1 VVDTSRTIL
10 IVDDVPM
17 FRELESVFLARCGRV
32 VTGCNGAEA
41 LTLAEREL
49 PDVVVID
56 DCLPDIPG
64 HEVCRRLKESPGLE
78 HTPVIVITRAG
89 SAVEHAQAVRSG
101 ADDVLSKPISRLA
114 LVETVQRF
122 IRFAAP
128 RGLPRVILRTPV
140 RLVSADADH
149 WGMARNLSRGGMFI
163 EADDMFDREKEM
175 RAEFEL
181 PEAEGIFS
189 PMVRVVWQRI
199 AWREQPGGL
208 GVRFVDLDAPD
219 ARRLEDYVH
228 ERALPGGWAGP
239 RPVEEASA

>member
-1 VVDTSRTIL
+1 MDSRRTIL

-49 PDVVVID
+49 PDIVVID
-56 DCLPDIPG
+56 DCLPDLPG
-64 HEVCRRLKESPGLE
+64 HEVCRRLKASPGFE
-78 HTPVIVITRAG
+78 ETPIIVITRAG
-89 SAVEHAQAVRSG
+89 SAIEHAKAVRSG

-122 IRFAAP
+122 IRFSAP
-128 RGLPRVILRTPV
+128 RGLPRVTVDTPV
-140 RLVSADADH
+140 HLVSPDTDS
-149 WGMARNLSRGGMFI
+149 WGVARNVSRGGMFI
-163 EADDMFDREKEM
+163 EMSSDFDSEKEL

-181 PEAEGIFS
+181 PEAAEAFS
-189 PMVRVVWQRI
+189 RTVRVVWQRSQ
-199 AWREQPGGL
+199 WRELPAGL

-219 ARRLEDYVH
+219 ARRLDDYVH
-228 ERALPGGWAGP
+228 ERALPGGWAAP
-239 RPVEEASA
+239 REIEEAAG

>member
-1 VVDTSRTIL
+1 VDPSRTIL

-49 PDVVVID
+49 PDVIVID
-56 DCLPDIPG
+56 DCLPDLPG
-64 HEVCRRLKESPGLE
+64 HEVCRRLKASPGLE
-78 HTPVIVITRAG
+78 ETPIVVITRAG
-89 SAVEHAQAVRSG
+89 SAVEHAKAVRSG

-122 IRFAAP
+122 IRFSAP
-128 RGLPRVILRTPV
+128 RGLPRVTVDTPV
-140 RLVSADADH
+140 HLVSADTDA
-149 WGMARNLSRGGMFI
+149 WGVARNVSRGGMFI
-163 EADDMFDREKEM
+163 ESVGEFDAEKEL

-181 PEAEGIFS
+181 PEATGSFS
-189 PMVRVVWQRI
+189 RVVRVMWQRV
-199 AWREQPGGL
+199 AWREQPSGV

-219 ARRLEDYVH
+219 ARRLDDYVY
-228 ERALPGGWAGP
+228 ERAIPGGWAAP
-239 RPVEEASA
+239 RPAEEARG

>member
-1 VVDTSRTIL
+1 MDSSRTIL

-49 PDVVVID
+49 PDIIVID
-56 DCLPDIPG
+56 DCLPDLPG
-64 HEVCRRLKESPGLE
+64 HEVCRRLKASPGFE
-78 HTPVIVITRAG
+78 DTPIIVITRAG
-89 SAVEHAQAVRSG
+89 SAIEHAKAVRSG

-122 IRFAAP
+122 IRFSAP
-128 RGLPRVILRTPV
+128 RGLPRVTVDTPV
-140 RLVSADADH
+140 HLVSPDTDS
-149 WGMARNLSRGGMFI
+149 WGVARNVSRGGMFI
-163 EADDMFDREKEM
+163 EMSSDFDSEKEL

-181 PEAEGIFS
+181 PEANETFS
-189 PMVRVVWQRI
+189 RTVRVVWQR
-199 AWREQPGGL
+199 AQWREQPAGL

-219 ARRLEDYVH
+219 ARRLDDYVH
-228 ERALPGGWAGP
+228 ERALPGGWSAPRAAG
-239 RPVEEASA
+239 EATG

>member
-1 VVDTSRTIL
+1 VDPSRTIL

-41 LTLAEREL
+41 LTLAHREL

-56 DCLPDIPG
+56 DCLPDLPG

-78 HTPVIVITRAG
+78 HTPVVVITRAG
-89 SAVEHAQAVRSG
+89 SAAEHANAVRAG

-122 IRFAAP
+122 IRFSAP
-128 RGLPRVILRTPV
+128 RGLPRVTVDTPV
-140 RLVSADADH
+140 HLVSPDTDS
-149 WGMARNLSRGGMFI
+149 WGVARNVSRGGMFI
-163 EADDMFDREKEM
+163 EASGELDTEKEL

-181 PEAEGIFS
+181 PEADGVFS
-189 PMVRVVWQRI
+189 RVVRVVWQRV
-199 AWREQPGGL
+199 AWREQPAGL

-219 ARRLEDYVH
+219 ARRLDDYVY
-228 ERALPGGWAGP
+228 ERALPGGWTAP
-239 RPVEEASA
+239 RVAREARG

>member
-1 VVDTSRTIL
+1 VDSSRTIL

-49 PDVVVID
+49 PDIIVID
-56 DCLPDIPG
+56 DCLPDLPG
-64 HEVCRRLKESPGLE
+64 HEVCRRLKASPGFE
-78 HTPVIVITRAG
+78 DTPIIVITRAG
-89 SAVEHAQAVRSG
+89 SAIEHAKAVRSG

-122 IRFAAP
+122 IRFSVP
-128 RGLPRVILRTPV
+128 RGLPRVTVDTPV
-140 RLVSADADH
+140 HLVSPDTDS
-149 WGMARNLSRGGMFI
+149 WGVARNVSRGGMFI
-163 EADDMFDREKEM
+163 EMSSDFDSEKEL

-181 PEAEGIFS
+181 PEANEAFS
-189 PMVRVVWQRI
+189 RTVQVVWQRDQ
-199 AWREQPGGL
+199 WREQPAGL

-219 ARRLEDYVH
+219 ARRLDDYVH
-228 ERALPGGWAGP
+228 ERALPGGWSAPRAAGG
-239 RPVEEASA
+239 ATG

>member
-1 VVDTSRTIL
+1 VDSSRTIL

-49 PDVVVID
+49 PDIIVID
-56 DCLPDIPG
+56 DCLPDLPG
-64 HEVCRRLKESPGLE
+64 HEVCRRLKASPGFE
-78 HTPVIVITRAG
+78 DTPIIVITRAG
-89 SAVEHAQAVRSG
+89 SAIEHAKAVRSG

-122 IRFAAP
+122 IRFSAP
-128 RGLPRVILRTPV
+128 RGLPRVTVDTPV
-140 RLVSADADH
+140 HLVSPDTDS
-149 WGMARNLSRGGMFI
+149 WGVARNVSRGGMFI
-163 EADDMFDREKEM
+163 EMSSDFDSEKEL

-181 PEAEGIFS
+181 PEANETFS
-189 PMVRVVWQRI
+189 RTVRVVWQR
-199 AWREQPGGL
+199 AQWREQPAGL

-219 ARRLEDYVH
+219 ARRLDDYVH
-228 ERALPGGWAGP
+228 ERALPGGWSAPRAAG
-239 RPVEEASA
+239 EATG